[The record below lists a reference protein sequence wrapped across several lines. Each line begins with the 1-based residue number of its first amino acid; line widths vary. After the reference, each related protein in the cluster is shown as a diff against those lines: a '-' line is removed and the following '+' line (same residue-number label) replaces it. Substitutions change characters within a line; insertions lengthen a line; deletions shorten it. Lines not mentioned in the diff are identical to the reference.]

1 MGGTECGSERAEL
14 ASSAEG
20 VFGASIARRDNQR
33 DLIKRSESGSCRNE
47 ALERHSEAL
56 HIGRCGGVPCG
67 TSEMFRTYA
76 SSRVLSTA
84 IKPRPSR
91 KCQIKRSAGG
101 VNARRPCGTHG
112 RSAAESVDAAEHRMK
127 IHPRW
132 ASDLPATRRRDVTAD
147 RPRHHRVIC
156 SGRPAANRDESR
168 AGLSPAFGI
177 GS

>member
-1 MGGTECGSERAEL
+1 ML
-14 ASSAEG
+14 SS
-20 VFGASIARRDNQR
+20 VV
-33 DLIKRSESGSCRNE
+33 LKRSTSDDVE
-47 ALERHSEAL
+47 
-56 HIGRCGGVPCG
+56 GVPCG
-67 TSEMFRTYA
+67 TSEIFRKYA
-76 SSRVLSTA
+76 SSRLTSTA
-84 IKPRPSR
+84 FLEAHRARGKL
-91 KCQIKRSAGG
+91 KRSAGG

-168 AGLSPAFGI
+168 DGLSPAFGI